1 MKKYNGLIVISVVI
15 YCVLAFLSGNAI
27 LSMENTKNHA
37 YRIESYRIMEQ
48 LKTPADI
55 NGLNMNNYQYIQEVE
70 FLSADIN
77 NQSSVQQFFAE
88 DNNHQIQIIPFY
100 QDNQLQ
106 GYMKFIYQLPQH
118 NSYQIILILEISL
131 FILEI
136 FILSIL
142 IYVKRKIVQPFQRL
156 SHLPLQL
163 AKGHLKGEVKE
174 EKSKYFGQ
182 FMWGMGQLKDTLDIS
197 QKRQLELMK
206 EKKKMILSLSHDMK
220 TPLNLIKLYSKALQ
234 ENVYSDQDAQ
244 IHAMKQISEKTEEI
258 EKYIGEIIQSSRED
272 IIDLQ
277 VYNSDFYLNELM
289 NKVLSVYQEQCDL
302 RQIELTIDHYEN
314 RLLKGDIERSQEVFE
329 NLFENALKYGDGRRI
344 EISFDEE
351 DYCQLIRIYNTG
363 EPVTDTE
370 FHHLFESFY
379 RGGNSQGQQG
389 NGLGLY
395 ICRELMRKMDG
406 ALFAEKYEDG
416 MAFVMVFR

>member
-27 LSMENTKNHA
+27 LSMENTRHHA
-37 YRIESYRIMEQ
+37 YRIESHRIMNQ
-48 LKTPADI
+48 IKTTDDI
-55 NGLNMNNYQYIQEVE
+55 NQLNLNEYQYIQEIE
-70 FLSADIN
+70 FLKADTT
-77 NQSSVQQFFAE
+77 NQPTVQQFFAE
-88 DNNHQIQIIPFY
+88 DNNNQIQIIPFY

-106 GYMKFIYQLPQH
+106 GYMKFIYQIPQLNH
-118 NSYQIILILEISL
+118 YQVIWILEISL
-131 FILEI
+131 LILEI

-142 IYVKRKIVQPFQRL
+142 IYMKRKIVQPFHHL

-163 AKGHLKGEVKE
+163 AKGHLKCEVKE

-197 QKRQLELMK
+197 QKRQLELLK

-234 ENVYSDQDAQ
+234 ENIYSDQESQ
-244 IHAMKQISEKTEEI
+244 MHAMKQIGEKAEEI

-272 IIDLQ
+272 MIDLQ
-277 VYNSDFYLNELM
+277 VHNSDFYLNELID
-289 NKVLSVYQEQCDL
+289 KVLSVYQEQCDI
-302 RQIELTIDHYEN
+302 RQIELIINPFEN

-344 EISFDEE
+344 EISFEEE

-363 EPVTDTE
+363 EPVSDTE

-379 RGGNSQGQQG
+379 RGGNSHGQKG

-395 ICRELMRKMDG
+395 ICQELMRKMDG

>member
-27 LSMENTKNHA
+27 LSMENTRHHA
-37 YRIESYRIMEQ
+37 YRIESHRIMNQ
-48 LKTPADI
+48 IKTTDDI
-55 NGLNMNNYQYIQEVE
+55 NQLNLNEYQYIQEIE
-70 FLSADIN
+70 FLKFDTT
-77 NQSSVQQFFAE
+77 NQSTVQQFFAE
-88 DNNHQIQIIPFY
+88 DNNNQIQIIPFY

-106 GYMKFIYQLPQH
+106 GYMKFIYQIPQL
-118 NSYQIILILEISL
+118 NNYQIIWILEISL
-131 FILEI
+131 LILEI

-142 IYVKRKIVQPFQRL
+142 IYMKRKIVQPFHRL

-197 QKRQLELMK
+197 QKRQLELLK

-234 ENVYSDQDAQ
+234 ENIYSDQESQ
-244 IHAMKQISEKTEEI
+244 MHAMKQIGEKAEEI

-272 IIDLQ
+272 MIDLQ
-277 VYNSDFYLNELM
+277 VHNSDFYLNELID
-289 NKVLSVYQEQCDL
+289 KVLSVYQEQCDI
-302 RQIELTIDHYEN
+302 RQIELIINPFEN

-344 EISFDEE
+344 EISFEEE

-363 EPVTDTE
+363 EAVSDTE

-379 RGGNSQGQQG
+379 RGGNSHGQKG

-395 ICRELMRKMDG
+395 ICQELMRKMDG

>member
-27 LSMENTKNHA
+27 LSMENTRHHA
-37 YRIESYRIMEQ
+37 YRIESHRIMNQ
-48 LKTPADI
+48 IKTTDDI
-55 NGLNMNNYQYIQEVE
+55 NQLNLNEYQYIQEIE
-70 FLSADIN
+70 FLKFDTT
-77 NQSSVQQFFAE
+77 NQSTVQQFFAE
-88 DNNHQIQIIPFY
+88 DNNNQIQIIPFY

-106 GYMKFIYQLPQH
+106 GYMKFIYQIPQL
-118 NSYQIILILEISL
+118 NNYQIIWILEISL
-131 FILEI
+131 LILEI

-142 IYVKRKIVQPFQRL
+142 IYMKRKIVQPFHRL

-197 QKRQLELMK
+197 QKRQLELLK

-234 ENVYSDQDAQ
+234 ENIYSDQESQ
-244 IHAMKQISEKTEEI
+244 MHAMKQIGEKAEEI

-272 IIDLQ
+272 MIDLQ
-277 VYNSDFYLNELM
+277 VHNSDFYLNELID
-289 NKVLSVYQEQCDL
+289 KVLSVYQEQCDI
-302 RQIELTIDHYEN
+302 RQIELIINPFEN

-344 EISFDEE
+344 EISFEEE

-363 EPVTDTE
+363 EPVSDTE

-379 RGGNSQGQQG
+379 RGGNSHGQKG

-395 ICRELMRKMDG
+395 ICQELMRKMDG